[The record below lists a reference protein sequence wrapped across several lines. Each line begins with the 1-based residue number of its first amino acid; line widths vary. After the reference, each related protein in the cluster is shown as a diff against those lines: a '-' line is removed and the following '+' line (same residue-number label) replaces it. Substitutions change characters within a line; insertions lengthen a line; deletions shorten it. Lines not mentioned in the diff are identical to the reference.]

1 MKRNIEM
8 VWSASN
14 PSPMCHH
21 INNKSRMNLFAQ
33 LQVFLNFNV
42 AVSVGLLLG
51 KMALKTDNGR
61 LRQVRQQSAN
71 TLLVYYLATN

>member
-1 MKRNIEM
+1 
-8 VWSASN
+8 
-14 PSPMCHH
+14 
-21 INNKSRMNLFAQ
+21 MNLFAQ